1 MATLALIGSMIFG
14 GIMKTVSVKQG
25 LKTVHENF
33 SFSTEN
39 GKLFMINNKTGMK
52 VQIKTEE

>member
-14 GIMKTVSVKQG
+14 KIVETVSVKQG
-25 LKTVHENF
+25 LKTVHENY

-39 GKLFMINNKTGMK
+39 GKLYMIHNKSGMK

>member
-14 GIMKTVSVKQG
+14 KIVETVSVKQG
-25 LKTVHENF
+25 LKTVYENYT
-33 SFSTEN
+33 FSTEN
-39 GKLFMINNKTGMK
+39 GKRFMTHNKTGMK

>member
-25 LKTVHENF
+25 LKTVRKDF

-39 GKLFMINNKTGMK
+39 GKLFMIHNKSGMK